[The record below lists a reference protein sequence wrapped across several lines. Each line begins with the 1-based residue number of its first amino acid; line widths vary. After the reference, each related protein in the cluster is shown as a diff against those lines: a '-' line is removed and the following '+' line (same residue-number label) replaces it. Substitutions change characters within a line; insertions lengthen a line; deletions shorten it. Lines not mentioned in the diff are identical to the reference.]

1 MTFDPEDEARGLVS
15 YHNTHIMASPGNNS
29 AIAQGAFFFNHE
41 HTGVFL
47 NLSGQ
52 EKVTRGTNT
61 DHAAQAAHTAQT
73 SQTSQLPKT
82 GEFNTKKSNGMES
95 KPVDPAI
102 SSMPNIPKVVIP
114 GLTLLQDAERRSQ
127 SGMFNS
133 RSHPCAV

>member
-52 EKVTRGTNT
+52 EKATRGANT
-61 DHAAQAAHTAQT
+61 DHAAQAAQTAQS
-73 SQTSQLPKT
+73 SQVPKT
-82 GEFNTKKSNGMES
+82 GESNTKKSNGMES
-95 KPVDPAI
+95 KPVDPAL
-102 SSMPNIPKVVIP
+102 SSKQSIPQVVIP
-114 GLTLLQDAERRSQ
+114 GLTFLQNSERRSH
-127 SGMFNS
+127 SGIFNL
-133 RSHPCAV
+133 RSHPWAI